1 MVVAVRNDKL
11 LASLVT
17 FALVVGPAGVG
28 SVAGVTETTTPDC
41 RAADDGTRAYLCQI
55 PDECQEDVEGDECP
69 VPSECEQVDQNLYRC
84 EPPEDAETSSAS
96 EDTDDGPELIR
107 SSGEPERA
115 ESPPM
120 TECRLDTDSDE
131 LVCKPTEECRRMD
144 ECEPP
149 PECRK
154 TGEHRF
160 RCQPHRGQGP
170 PDHAAEAHNSQA
182 QRPSENGSGSDQE
195 CRPGDERSVMI
206 CQPPEECEGQV
217 GETRECTPP
226 PDCEVRDDGLIR
238 CPVPGDGAASKASAS
253 AGGHA
258 GAMAECEPGEDRG
271 VVTCQPPEECE
282 GQVGET
288 EACTPPPECEP
299 LDDGTLRCEVPE
311 DARHSSAGPAPSCEP
326 GEERGAMICQPP
338 EECEGQVGET
348 EACTPPPECEPLG
361 DGTFRC
367 EVPDR
372 IEAERGVGEAQAGEA
387 DTEMGEEDPFQEKDP
402 QARAEAKSAIADA
415 IHDTAESFREELAS
429 MKSDYRDRVDE
440 LRSEYADEKA
450 QLRADYEDC
459 RDAIPDDASPQER
472 NTELRA
478 CVDEARQ
485 GLADLRERM
494 EARHDEVKQSFQQRA
509 DQARADACQQA
520 ENAALQ
526 AVADRGLFDANPG
539 DLMPE
544 RALELCPSF
553 ADFDRGGGGQ

>member
-115 ESPPM
+115 ESPPIA
-120 TECRLDTDSDE
+120 ECRLDTDSDE

-206 CQPPEECEGQV
+206 CHPPEECEGQV

-238 CPVPGDGAASKASAS
+238 CPVPEDGAASKASAS

-258 GAMAECEPGEDRG
+258 GAMAECEPGEERG
-271 VVTCQPPEECE
+271 VVT
-282 GQVGET
+282 
-288 EACTPPPECEP
+288 
-299 LDDGTLRCEVPE
+299 
-311 DARHSSAGPAPSCEP
+311 
-326 GEERGAMICQPP
+326 CQPP

-372 IEAERGVGEAQAGEA
+372 VEAERGVGEAQAGEA
-387 DTEMGEEDPFQEKDP
+387 DTEMGEEDPFHEKDP